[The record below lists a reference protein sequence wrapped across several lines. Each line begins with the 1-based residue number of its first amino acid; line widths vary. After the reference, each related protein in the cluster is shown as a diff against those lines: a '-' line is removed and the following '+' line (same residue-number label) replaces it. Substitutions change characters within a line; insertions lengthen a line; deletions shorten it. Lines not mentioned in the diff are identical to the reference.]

1 MTTLMKKTVRALT
14 GVSVAMTMAGVLTT
28 ANAQKADV
36 GKYPERPVHMI
47 VAYAPGGATDIVA
60 RLVGAKLQ
68 ERLGQPVVIDNKPGG
83 GTNIGTGEAA
93 RSKPD
98 GYTLL
103 MATVA
108 QAIGPAI
115 YEKLPYDTL
124 KDFDFVTMTMTS
136 PSVLVVNKDVPIH
149 SVQELIEW
157 AKAHPGELSLASS
170 GTGGSPHLASELFKL
185 RTGIDYLHVPYK
197 GGGPAMQDVLAGVV
211 MGGFKTATNTMPQIR
226 AGLVRPLAVAAPE
239 RLKDLPDVPTM
250 AEAGVAD
257 FNVSSWNG
265 LMVPKGTPE
274 PIIDLIAKET
284 LEALKDPE
292 VIAQFESRASTPGN
306 MSKEEFTEFVKKELQ
321 TWKEVADAAGV
332 KIN

>member
-1 MTTLMKKTVRALT
+1 
-14 GVSVAMTMAGVLTT
+14 
-28 ANAQKADV
+28 
-36 GKYPERPVHMI
+36 
-47 VAYAPGGATDIVA
+47 
-60 RLVGAKLQ
+60 
-68 ERLGQPVVIDNKPGG
+68 
-83 GTNIGTGEAA
+83 
-93 RSKPD
+93 
-98 GYTLL
+98 
-103 MATVA
+103 
-108 QAIGPAI
+108 
-115 YEKLPYDTL
+115 
-124 KDFDFVTMTMTS
+124 
-136 PSVLVVNKDVPIH
+136 
-149 SVQELIEW
+149 
-157 AKAHPGELSLASS
+157 
-170 GTGGSPHLASELFKL
+170 
-185 RTGIDYLHVPYK
+185 
-197 GGGPAMQDVLAGVV
+197 
-211 MGGFKTATNTMPQIR
+211 MPQIR

-321 TWKEVADAAGV
+321 TWKDVADAAGV